1 MTSLDITQLALPK
14 GKVIKTRPRR
24 KLPRHQGNEHFIKG
38 PIPLDWITIAAQLP
52 GKSCQV
58 GNALWYLA
66 GLNNSVPTI
75 KLTQTTLNKFGVTR
89 HSKYRSLRCLEQ
101 ARLITLNRTHG
112 KNPTVTI
119 LPVSK
124 DE

>member
-1 MTSLDITQLALPK
+1 MTPIDIAQLTLPK
-14 GKVIKTRPRR
+14 GNVVKTKPKR
-24 KLPRHQGNEHFIKG
+24 KLPRHHGNEPFLKG
-38 PIPLDWITIAAQLP
+38 PVPLDWLMLASKLP

-75 KLTQTTLNKFGVTR
+75 KLTQTILNKFGVSR
-89 HSKYRSLRCLEQ
+89 HCKYRALQCLER
-101 ARLITLNRTHG
+101 AKLITLNRTHG

-124 DE
+124 GE

>member
-14 GKVIKTRPRR
+14 GKVIITKPKR
-24 KLPRHQGNEHFIKG
+24 KLPLHHGKEPFLKG
-38 PIPLDWITIAAQLP
+38 PVPLDWLMLASKLP

-58 GNALWYLA
+58 GNVLWYLA

-75 KLTQTTLNKFGVTR
+75 KLTQTILNKFGINR
-89 HSKYRSLRCLEQ
+89 HCKYRALQCLEQ
-101 ARLITLNRTHG
+101 AKLITLNRTHG

-119 LPVSK
+119 LPASK

>member
-1 MTSLDITQLALPK
+1 MNSIDIKKIALPK
-14 GKVIKTRPRR
+14 GKVIKTKPKR
-24 KLPRHQGNEHFIKG
+24 KLPRHHGNEHFLKG
-38 PIPLDWITIAAQLP
+38 PVPLDWLMIASKLP

-58 GNALWYLA
+58 GNVLWYLA

-75 KLTQTTLNKFGVTR
+75 KLTQTILNKFGINR
-89 HSKYRSLRCLEQ
+89 HCKYRALQSLEQ
-101 ARLITLNRTHG
+101 AKLITLNRIHG

-119 LPVSK
+119 LPVPK

>member
-14 GKVIKTRPRR
+14 GKVIITKPKR
-24 KLPRHQGNEHFIKG
+24 KLPLHHGKEPFLKG
-38 PIPLDWITIAAQLP
+38 PVPLDWLMIASKLP
-52 GKSCQV
+52 GKSLQI
-58 GNALWYLA
+58 GITLHYLA
-66 GLNNSVPTI
+66 GLKKTTTVRLP
-75 KLTQTTLNKFGVTR
+75 QTTLNQFGVSR
-89 HSKYRSLRCLEQ
+89 HCKYRALQYLEQ
-101 ARLITLNRTHG
+101 AKLITLNRTHG

>member
-1 MTSLDITQLALPK
+1 MTPIDIAQLTLPK
-14 GKVIKTRPRR
+14 GNVVKTKPKR
-24 KLPRHQGNEHFIKG
+24 KLPRHHGNEHFIKG
-38 PIPLDWITIAAQLP
+38 PIPLDWIAMAAKLP

-75 KLTQTTLNKFGVTR
+75 KLTQTVLNKFGVTR
-89 HSKYRSLRCLEQ
+89 HCKYRALRCLEQ
-101 ARLITLNRTHG
+101 AKLITLNRTHG

-124 DE
+124 GE

>member
-14 GKVIKTRPRR
+14 GKVIKTKPKR
-24 KLPRHQGNEHFIKG
+24 KLPRHHGNEHFIKG

-52 GKSCQV
+52 GKSLQI
-58 GNALWYLA
+58 GITLHYLA
-66 GLNNSVPTI
+66 GLKKTSTVR
-75 KLTQTTLNKFGVTR
+75 LTQTTLNKFGVSR
-89 HSKYRSLRCLEQ
+89 HCKYRALRCLEQ

>member
-14 GKVIKTRPRR
+14 GKVIITKPKR
-24 KLPRHQGNEHFIKG
+24 KLPLHHGKEPFLKG
-38 PIPLDWITIAAQLP
+38 PVPLDWLMIASKLP
-52 GKSCQV
+52 GKSLQV
-58 GNALWYLA
+58 GITLHYLA
-66 GLNNSVPTI
+66 GLKKTTTVRLP
-75 KLTQTTLNKFGVTR
+75 QTTLNQFGVSR
-89 HSKYRSLRCLEQ
+89 HCKYRALQYLEQ
-101 ARLITLNRTHG
+101 AKLITLNRTHG